1 MFSKKATKIDQIFI
15 VDLTLT
21 TRCQIDG
28 EGFINFCGLLRKHE
42 LQKTFCYQ
50 TLFWPFTFRINCS
63 SYLKIFANSRPSASN
78 FKSFSQSLEQYFD
91 PVGQNKFCNKIP
103 YLRFSRLSLNY
114 WPFQQVRQFSTGFL
128 WFWHYY
134 HFVQQLL
141 KRL

>member
-78 FKSFSQSLEQYFD
+78 FKSFSQSLEHFFLT
-91 PVGQNKFCNKIP
+91 VGQKNFGNKIP
-103 YLRFSRLSLNY
+103 FLSSCFPILEFLETNKNFYTASVFQAYLK
-114 WPFQQVRQFSTGFL
+114 VKAKCRQ
-128 WFWHYY
+128 
-134 HFVQQLL
+134 
-141 KRL
+141 